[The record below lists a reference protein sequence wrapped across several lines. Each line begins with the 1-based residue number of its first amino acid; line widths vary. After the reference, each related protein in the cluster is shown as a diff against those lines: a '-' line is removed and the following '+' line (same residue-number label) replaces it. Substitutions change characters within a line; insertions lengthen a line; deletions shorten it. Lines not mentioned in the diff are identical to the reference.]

1 MKDNRGREFSPE
13 AQAVI
18 AEFVPI
24 IKQWDVGKYA
34 ISIGGSMG
42 KATWDH
48 LSDIDFRLFHEKD
61 LPWPQEKPEIWT
73 EFMAAVDRWRE
84 NGVRIDYIWPRK
96 ISQVDADLE
105 KWLAGE
111 AKPDDLVWAIWGYHL
126 LPDISNQAVIEDP
139 DGIIQGWKDRLA
151 HYPPALQKAI
161 LEKHGGSLRYWRHDY
176 HYANKVTRGDVVFLA
191 GLSARLVH
199 DMMQVLFALNK
210 TYFVGDGQNL
220 KFVKSFAIQPENLAA
235 RVEEVLYPGNAEDK
249 LVRQR
254 DNLYRLID
262 DVLQLVE
269 SNTEENKD

>member
-24 IKQWDVGKYA
+24 IKQWEVGKYA

-48 LSDIDFRLFHEKD
+48 LSDIDFRLFHEND

-73 EFMAAVDRWRE
+73 DFLAAVDQWKE
-84 NGVRIDYIWPRK
+84 KGVRIDGIWPRK
-96 ISQVDADLE
+96 IVQVDADLD
-105 KWLAGE
+105 KWFAGE
-111 AKPDDLVWAIWGYHL
+111 VKPIDMVWTIWGYHL
-126 LPDISNQAVIEDP
+126 LPDIANQAVIEDP
-139 DGIIQGWKDRLA
+139 DGIIQRWKERLA
-151 HYPPALQKAI
+151 HYPPALKKAI

-199 DMMQVLFALNK
+199 DMMQVLFALNE
-210 TYFVGDGQNL
+210 TYFIGDGQNL
-220 KFVKSFAIQPENLAA
+220 KFAETFPIQPENFAT
-235 RVEEVLYPGNAEDK
+235 RVGEALYPGTAEDK
-249 LVRQR
+249 FSQQR
-254 DNLYRLID
+254 ENLCRLID
-262 DVLQLVE
+262 DVLEL
-269 SNTEENKD
+269 SDSDKGRD